1 MIFDSHCHLNDPQFK
16 KDLEEVLSRA
26 KSFGVEKILIPGYD
40 LPSSIK
46 AVELAEKYNLYAS
59 CGLHPH
65 DAKKFT
71 PATLKEIE
79 RLEKSSSKVVA
90 IGEIGLD
97 FYKNYSPQ
105 EVQKEVFTQFLQLAE
120 SLKKPVILHV
130 RNAYKEVFDIIED
143 FSLVSVIFHC
153 FSGGPQEAE
162 IILQR
167 ENYYISF
174 SGTITYKNDA
184 LIRVAKL
191 VPPEKILIE
200 TDAPYLTPSLEKGRN
215 EPAYVRHVLKKI
227 SDIKKIDYEE
237 LAKITYENTIK
248 AFGISE
254 NS

>member
-1 MIFDSHCHLNDPQFK
+1 
-16 KDLEEVLSRA
+16 
-26 KSFGVEKILIPGYD
+26 
-40 LPSSIK
+40 
-46 AVELAEKYNLYAS
+46 
-59 CGLHPH
+59 
-65 DAKKFT
+65 
-71 PATLKEIE
+71 
-79 RLEKSSSKVVA
+79 
-90 IGEIGLD
+90 
-97 FYKNYSPQ
+97 
-105 EVQKEVFTQFLQLAE
+105 
-120 SLKKPVILHV
+120 
-130 RNAYKEVFDIIED
+130 
-143 FSLVSVIFHC
+143 VIFHC